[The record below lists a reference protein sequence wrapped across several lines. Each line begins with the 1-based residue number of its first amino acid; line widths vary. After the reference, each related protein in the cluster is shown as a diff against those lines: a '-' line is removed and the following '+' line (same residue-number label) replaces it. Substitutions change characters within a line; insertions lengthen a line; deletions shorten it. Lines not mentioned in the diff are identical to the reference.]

1 MTKERTPETEIGA
14 YTSTLLRN
22 HFGKGPTSVYVT
34 IKKPYVVIHFRGFL
48 SPVEKILLK
57 QNEWK
62 RVLETRDLLLND
74 LKPLIIEELLKM
86 TGLDIQEFYADWN
99 LSLKTGMFLGVLDE
113 KAAAEDCMWPKE
125 LDQEVFH
132 NRIERVNEAAE
143 RKPGGIESTWL
154 SKRVLLV
161 KRMDILVGIEK
172 ALIAEGYSEI
182 LKLSKRPL
190 ERQLLE
196 EADLEEVLHRNIL
209 ETFLD
214 WNFDKD
220 IGYIVFALA
229 PDAPSQDRK

>member
-1 MTKERTPETEIGA
+1 MTNERAPETEIGA

-143 RKPGGIESTWL
+143 RKPGEIESIWL
-154 SKRVLLV
+154 SQRVLLV